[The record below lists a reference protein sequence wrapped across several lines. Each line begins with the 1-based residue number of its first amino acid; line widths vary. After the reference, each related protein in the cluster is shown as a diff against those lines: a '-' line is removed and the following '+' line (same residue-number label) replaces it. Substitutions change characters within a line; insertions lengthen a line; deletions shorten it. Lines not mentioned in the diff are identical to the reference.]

1 MTRSFNRWVIMGVI
15 IILAGG
21 IALISWTAQTE
32 DIRLR
37 EALLTEARLAGVG
50 INAAQVM
57 ALHGSESDL
66 ASLDYQALKTQM
78 TGFRDADSDIRF
90 TYLISRRAD
99 GTNFFLVDS
108 EPPGSEDYS
117 PPGQEYPEV
126 TVLIKKVFSTGRPV

>member
-1 MTRSFNRWVIMGVI
+1 VIVGVI

-50 INAAQVM
+50 INAAQVT

-66 ASLDYQALKTQM
+66 TSPDYQALKTQM
-78 TGFRDADSDIRF
+78 AGFRDADMDIRF

-99 GTNFFLVDS
+99 DTYFFLVDS

-117 PPGQEYPEV
+117 PPGQ
-126 TVLIKKVFSTGRPV
+126 